1 MMWPSQ
7 KPGVANDKPW
17 YGLLQRLMCLTTNPY
32 MAYLK
37 AWCGL
42 LQGRV
47 WLTTN
52 PDMAYI
58 SDESDLWPIYWK
70 VHRAEIAIHI
80 YTEIIV

>member
-1 MMWPSQ
+1 
-7 KPGVANDKPW
+7 
-17 YGLLQRLMCLTTNPY
+17 